1 MVIKMINLNELPTT
15 ALITLINEMSKTSR
29 FIDEIDDR
37 MESGKLQPYEVEYYI
52 RELKNQELYYRLIE
66 DEIIKRGWMNER
78 EKREPIIRKNK

>member
-1 MVIKMINLNELPTT
+1 MINTEELGTT

-37 MESGKLQPYEVEYYI
+37 MESNKLQPYEVEYYI

-66 DEIIKRGWMNER
+66 DEIIKRGWINER
-78 EKREPIIRKNK
+78 EERESTIRKNK

>member
-1 MVIKMINLNELPTT
+1 MINTEELGTT

-37 MESGKLQPYEVEYYI
+37 MESNKLQPYEVEYYI

-78 EKREPIIRKNK
+78 EERESIIRKNK

>member
-1 MVIKMINLNELPTT
+1 MINPEELGTT
-15 ALITLINEMSKTSR
+15 ALITLINELSNTSK

-78 EKREPIIRKNK
+78 EERESIIRKNK